1 MARSADAA
9 GSYPQAVAVTAAV
22 SRSTERNPIMA
33 SKDEKTYAKLASRA
47 DSKTISVR
55 QHRRKE
61 DARSAIGEKRARQI
75 DNSAGKH

>member
-1 MARSADAA
+1 
-9 GSYPQAVAVTAAV
+9 
-22 SRSTERNPIMA
+22 MA